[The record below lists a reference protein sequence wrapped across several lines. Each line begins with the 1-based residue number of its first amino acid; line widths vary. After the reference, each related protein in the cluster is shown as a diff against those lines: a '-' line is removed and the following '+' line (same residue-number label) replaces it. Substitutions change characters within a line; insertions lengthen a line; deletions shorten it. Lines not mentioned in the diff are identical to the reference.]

1 MKSEEM
7 TQNEMVAAAE
17 QVTVTTCE
25 KNLEKK
31 MEKLE
36 NSVNSVIE
44 ENGADGLDGHDELD
58 ELDESFEELEDSF
71 LEIEL
76 LLDEL
81 FPEEQIPFLS
91 FHTRPHTFF

>member
-31 MEKLE
+31 ME
-36 NSVNSVIE
+36 
-44 ENGADGLDGHDELD
+44 
-58 ELDESFEELEDSF
+58 F
-71 LEIEL
+71 LLSLKRQTL
-76 LLDEL
+76 LQKK
-81 FPEEQIPFLS
+81 FS
-91 FHTRPHTFF
+91 K